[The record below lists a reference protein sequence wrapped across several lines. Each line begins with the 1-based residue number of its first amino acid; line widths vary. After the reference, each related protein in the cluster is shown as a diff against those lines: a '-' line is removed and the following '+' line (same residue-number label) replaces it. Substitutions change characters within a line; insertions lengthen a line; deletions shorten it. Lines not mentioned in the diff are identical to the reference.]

1 MTRAVGVV
9 LEAQAALIKAA
20 LPATALGAGAYIAS
34 RGRMISGVVQAV
46 DRSSVTIVP
55 FGPTDGVVC
64 GDPVFASPAALCLPL
79 GLRALGR
86 AIDAGGAPLD
96 ALGEVHGLRQPI
108 ARAVVQPNE
117 RAPVTEPLWTGIRAI
132 DGLLTIGRG
141 ARIGI
146 FGAPGAG
153 KSTLLE
159 MLASGIGA
167 DAVVVALIGERGREA
182 AQWME
187 RCDAR
192 TTIVCATSD
201 RSAAQRVAAGRAALA
216 QADALRRRGLDVL
229 CIFDSL
235 ARYGAA
241 LREIAVACGEP
252 AGRGGFPASV
262 FADLAKLVETA
273 GRLPQ
278 GSVTL
283 VATVLSDGPDERDP
297 LSEAARSFLDGHIH
311 LRGELAAAG
320 HYPAIDITG
329 SASRTMS
336 AIVDPQHG
344 EAARIV
350 RGAIGLLNESR
361 DARLLGIPVSD
372 PRLLAA
378 VACEAEINGFLRQR
392 EICDN
397 PARTLDALVRLADMV
412 EGRTWILPAR

>member
-1 MTRAVGVV
+1 MTRIMGTIV
-9 LEAQAALIKAA
+9 EAHAALLRAM
-20 LPATALGAGAYIAS
+20 LPASALGQGVFIAA
-34 RGRMISGVVQAV
+34 RDRLLPGVIQHV
-46 DRSSVTIVP
+46 DRSQVTIVP
-55 FGPTDGVVC
+55 FGSTDGVVA
-64 GDPVFASPAALCLPL
+64 GDQVFASPAALCLPL
-79 GLRALGR
+79 GMRALGR
-86 AIDAGGAPLD
+86 AMDSNGTALD
-96 ALGEVHGLRQPI
+96 GMGDVRGLRQPI
-108 ARAVVQPNE
+108 ARAAPDPCE
-117 RAPVTEPLWTGIRAI
+117 RAPIVEPLWTGVRAI

-167 DAVVVALIGERGREA
+167 DAVVVALVGERGREA

-187 RCDAR
+187 RCDPR
-192 TTIVCATSD
+192 TTVVCATSD

-262 FADLAKLVETA
+262 FADLAKLIETA
-273 GRLPQ
+273 GRLQ
-278 GSVTL
+278 DGSVTL

-311 LRGELAAAG
+311 LRSELAAAG
-320 HYPAIDITG
+320 HYPAIDVAS
-329 SASRTMS
+329 SASRTMDG
-336 AIVDPQHG
+336 IVDAEHR
-344 EAARIV
+344 EAAREV
-350 RGAIGLLNESR
+350 RRAIALLNESR
-361 DARLLGIPVSD
+361 EARLLGIPVID
-372 PRLLAA
+372 PRLLCA
-378 VACEAEINGFLRQR
+378 VAAQVEIDGFLCQR

-397 PARTLDALVRLADMV
+397 PAQTLDALRRLADMV
-412 EGRTWILPAR
+412 EGRIWTLPVK